1 MTEEETE
8 KAVIRH
14 QRRYKVFL
22 EEGLCEE
29 QAWDLAD
36 QMWNRDADPHDDRRV
51 CFECEK
57 YMGGF
62 CLGYL
67 KDSRPTRPLR
77 FILQRCDKF
86 KLKKKKAY
94 ETLSR
99 D

>member
-1 MTEEETE
+1 MTSEEEKEE
-8 KAVIRH
+8 KRWSK
-14 QRRYKVFL
+14 R
-22 EEGLCEE
+22 
-29 QAWDLAD
+29 
-36 QMWNRDADPHDDRRV
+36 RDAFVDAGLNSDAAHELAAQMMMRDRDPYDDRRV
-51 CFECEK
+51 CVECEK

-67 KDSRPTRPLR
+67 KDGRPTRPLR

>member
-1 MTEEETE
+1 MNEEELE
-8 KAVIRH
+8 KAAIRFD
-14 QRRYKVFL
+14 RRYEAFKK
-22 EEGLCEE
+22 EGLCEE
-29 QAWDLAD
+29 QAYKLAE
-36 QMWNRDADPHDDRRV
+36 QMYERDRDPHDDRRV